1 MGAGGGR
8 GGPGWRGARGFQVK
22 KENVS
27 LQPGCGDH
35 PQTSW
40 LVFWGMSHPPAGWS
54 RGEREQGWTDEAPA
68 PKGRKGDGGRG
79 TGRELGL
86 QADCLGSPGSETDL
100 KH

>member
-1 MGAGGGR
+1 M
-8 GGPGWRGARGFQVK
+8 
-22 KENVS
+22 S

-68 PKGRKGDGGRG
+68 PKGTKMEGGA
-79 TGRELGL
+79 LGGN
-86 QADCLGSPGSETDL
+86 LGFRLTVWAPLVLRRT
-100 KH
+100 